1 MLTIYST
8 PGSPGASTLA
18 MHLAAY
24 WASIGR
30 EILLIEADPAG
41 GSISRNLGIQFTP
54 GTASFVAAD
63 QPARSNHLI
72 DHSQDVLF
80 ASLHVMPAPAT
91 PTGARGI
98 FEVLCTCAEDLRR
111 IAENEMAVII
121 DGGRL
126 SAEMAASELTT
137 AAAATV
143 VVCRDNSQLSTIQ
156 NLTDS
161 LASGADD
168 DATAGYAVTVG
179 KSPISDEEWQ
189 QSHGLTF
196 AGSVET
202 IPDIGTDNLSVFLSR
217 TKRKNKKWLTSL
229 EQVAETLYPYAQ
241 PPMSNRSRLVGTEV
255 ADDGS
260 QQTPAQTEPVAGEP
274 AGYDPALLGEAPP
287 MVPDERSAPYQAPA
301 QVQPSPESPYGQ
313 PQSHYLPP
321 TDSDWHSYPPPP
333 VQPYEQP
340 PAQPYQ
346 QPHAQPYEQP
356 PAQPYQQP
364 PAQPYEQPPAQP
376 HQQPPAQP
384 YEQPP
389 QQPPAQPYE
398 QQPPTAPPPPAQPHQ
413 PPLAHTYPQPHAQ
426 PYEQPPQ
433 QPPAQPY
440 EQPPGHTYPQPP
452 PPQEP
457 PAAETHRTSESAS
470 MQHREPESAPA
481 PAIAPTGSFR
491 DWATKLHGLDAN
503 DAAARPGG

>member
-126 SAEMAASELTT
+126 SAEMAASKLTT
-137 AAAATV
+137 AAAAAV

-156 NLTDS
+156 NLTDA
-161 LASGADD
+161 LGAGADD

-196 AGSVET
+196 AGSIET

-287 MVPDERSAPYQAPA
+287 MVPDERSTPYQSPVH
-301 QVQPSPESPYGQ
+301 VQPSPESLQGQ

-333 VQPYEQP
+333 TQPYEQP
-340 PAQPYQ
+340 PQQPPAQPHQ
-346 QPHAQPYEQP
+346 QPPAHTYPQPPAQPYEQP
-356 PAQPYQQP
+356 PQQP
-364 PAQPYEQPPAQP
+364 PAQPHRQPPTQPYPQPPQQPYEQPPAQP

-384 YEQPP
+384 YP
-389 QQPPAQPYE
+389 QPPAS
-398 QQPPTAPPPPAQPHQ
+398 
-413 PPLAHTYPQPHAQ
+413 
-426 PYEQPPQ
+426 
-433 QPPAQPY
+433 
-440 EQPPGHTYPQPP
+440 
-452 PPQEP
+452 QEP
-457 PAAETHRTSESAS
+457 PAAESRRTSDSAS

-503 DAAARPGG
+503 DAAAGPGG